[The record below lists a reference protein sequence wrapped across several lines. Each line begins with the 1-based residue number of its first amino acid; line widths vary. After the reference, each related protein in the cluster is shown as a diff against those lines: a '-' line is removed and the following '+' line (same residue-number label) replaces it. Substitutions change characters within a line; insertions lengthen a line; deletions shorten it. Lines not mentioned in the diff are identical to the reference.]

1 MPSEITKGALA
12 AEADLVT
19 RARRRDEDAV
29 RTIIGQNN
37 RRLFRLARSIVK
49 DDNEAEDIVQ
59 ECYVRAFAGLGEF
72 RGEARLSTWLTRIVI
87 NEAYG
92 RLRRRRPTTDLQSI
106 EALPAM
112 DAEIIPFP
120 LAHELDPERSTAQ
133 REIQQILERAIDSLP
148 EPFRVVLVARLVE
161 EMSIEQTGELLGIRP
176 ETVKTRL
183 HRARRL
189 LRDHMEREVG
199 PMFTDVFP
207 FAGKRC
213 EQMADAVI
221 ARLREV

>member
-19 RARRRDEDAV
+19 RARRHDEDAV
-29 RTIIGQNN
+29 RAIIGQNN

-92 RLRRRRPTTDLQSI
+92 RLRRRRPTTDLESI
-106 EALPAM
+106 KATHAM

-120 LAHELDPERSTAQ
+120 LALRAPKARNLPTRRSP
-133 REIQQILERAIDSLP
+133 ISPIP
-148 EPFRVVLVARLVE
+148 
-161 EMSIEQTGELLGIRP
+161 
-176 ETVKTRL
+176 
-183 HRARRL
+183 RARS
-189 LRDHMEREVG
+189 
-199 PMFTDVFP
+199 
-207 FAGKRC
+207 
-213 EQMADAVI
+213 I
-221 ARLREV
+221 SRLRSRL

>member
-19 RARRRDEDAV
+19 RARRHDEDAV
-29 RTIIGQNN
+29 RAIIGQNN

-92 RLRRRRPTTDLQSI
+92 RLRRRRPTTDLESI
-106 EALPAM
+106 EATHAM

-120 LAHELDPERSTAQ
+120 LARD
-133 REIQQILERAIDSLP
+133 
-148 EPFRVVLVARLVE
+148 LV
-161 EMSIEQTGELLGIRP
+161 P
-176 ETVKTRL
+176 
-183 HRARRL
+183 
-189 LRDHMEREVG
+189 
-199 PMFTDVFP
+199 
-207 FAGKRC
+207 KR
-213 EQMADAVI
+213 
-221 ARLREV
+221 

>member
-12 AEADLVT
+12 AEADLVA

-29 RTIIGQNN
+29 RAIIGQNN

-92 RLRRRRPTTDLQSI
+92 RLRRRRQPRTWRASRPRTRWMPKS
-106 EALPAM
+106 
-112 DAEIIPFP
+112 FP
-120 LAHELDPERSTAQ
+120 SR
-133 REIQQILERAIDSLP
+133 
-148 EPFRVVLVARLVE
+148 
-161 EMSIEQTGELLGIRP
+161 
-176 ETVKTRL
+176 
-183 HRARRL
+183 
-189 LRDHMEREVG
+189 
-199 PMFTDVFP
+199 
-207 FAGKRC
+207 
-213 EQMADAVI
+213 
-221 ARLREV
+221 